1 MIDDVTE
8 LARAQIK
15 KYLMD
20 TSSIVRPVQPP
31 RKRPHLREAKR
42 LRSLE
47 ERIKLPNQRNL
58 APELLDMFSWTMR
71 DDPLPFR
78 LRHGYN
84 HTGPIHTSANS
95 LLSLSLDKVGTDA
108 VESDDVE
115 FARDGDPSFDAG
127 GFNSIHDEFGIG
139 EDDDDMQQED
149 QQRDEFA
156 FPYELPSDHGD
167 QMLLSKDNDTDGGGS
182 GDESVLGLFSAV
194 NRTGPLLADAGQFE
208 LGAVN
213 DLQDMADNHAD
224 ASPSRSQGKSAA
236 SFSLSVENGYDSRVT
251 ATNLQRQWHPH
262 TVKVMAMLRS
272 QFEEHDDGNRLDVSG
287 KVGVEPKTSYKYIT
301 GASGGKKVGRRTAAG
316 VFFEML
322 QLKTWDYIH
331 VVQDAPYSD
340 ITVSKAAQFHTDTES
355 KPAKVPC

>member
-1 MIDDVTE
+1 
-8 LARAQIK
+8 
-15 KYLMD
+15 
-20 TSSIVRPVQPP
+20 
-31 RKRPHLREAKR
+31 
-42 LRSLE
+42 
-47 ERIKLPNQRNL
+47 
-58 APELLDMFSWTMR
+58 
-71 DDPLPFR
+71 
-78 LRHGYN
+78 
-84 HTGPIHTSANS
+84 
-95 LLSLSLDKVGTDA
+95 
-108 VESDDVE
+108 
-115 FARDGDPSFDAG
+115 
-127 GFNSIHDEFGIG
+127 
-139 EDDDDMQQED
+139 MQQED

-301 GASGGKKVGRRTAAG
+301 GASGGKSSPSSTG
-316 VFFEML
+316 VARSTM
-322 QLKTWDYIH
+322 
-331 VVQDAPYSD
+331 
-340 ITVSKAAQFHTDTES
+340 
-355 KPAKVPC
+355 